1 VLKRIAELG
10 DDVRESYNRLVQAGY
25 PSSTAEKIAT
35 GELPMDSASKAAR
48 MQEQGYT
55 IPQFHGTYASD
66 FTEVDP
72 GMVDL
77 GLHSGSFEQAVQ
89 RLRNTTDP
97 LGGKSYGDFGYREGA
112 NVMPL
117 VIKAENPLEMRD
129 VGDWMNSVQV
139 LEGMVGNPKLANR
152 RDELE
157 SLYEEA
163 TELQSQFEG
172 GDFLE
177 ESFRFSQ
184 DNRELLDYL
193 KDMLREEGYDSI
205 RYKNEVE
212 NAYGSQSALRPTA
225 EQERRELSE
234 QIRRLENTAM
244 ERAPQPPDP
253 DDPLAAEKMREF
265 LDAARSPSSYMTED
279 ELARIESLKDRYRE
293 IGADP
298 DNYNDPTSYISL
310 EEENVRSVNAAFDP
324 DQRRNP
330 NILAGLGATGVG
342 AGLLFAPQESEASVL
357 GEIGKRLVRNTS
369 DASNIFGEG
378 AEQITLSDPVSGG
391 RIKLLSRPGEPNSVL
406 NLYVDEEFRGQ
417 GVGKALQDAALAEG
431 PLMGQVSS
439 KAAAVNA
446 YRSGRRPI
454 GNPNASLEDVFAA
467 IDEDSS
473 VNMVTSDLLPS
484 GKGALGAGALGLGA
498 LAAPQDALAAEQGG
512 AMDEID
518 IFEQFSQLSPEAE
531 ALLSRS
537 AEGMVMTPGGPVRA
551 DAGPTEAQALNFAGL
566 MTGVGGVLDLLGLY
580 PQMPEEGVGFG
591 EMIAG
596 ETNPSLL
603 ENLQQG
609 NYLDTGLQL
618 LGAIPLVGAA
628 AKAPRMLSRAE
639 LAEFKNV
646 LTQAIERQ
654 DPNLR
659 QLIDEHPTVVAAQ
672 ARLSEIPE
680 TVDNPL
686 YNTEEWVQNRQ
697 FIFGSGDGARVVTG
711 YDNAVDELHDHL
723 RRFAWED
730 DNIPYPG
737 PMKTEG
743 PKTAVIVL
751 GPAAAGKS
759 TIANPIARK
768 INATII
774 DADEAKKVLP
784 EYEGG
789 VGANAV
795 HQESQAIASLV
806 EQEAIKEGDNLV
818 IGTIGDK
825 PDKIR
830 ARISAL
836 KDAGYNVQLVDVVV
850 PAEEAA
856 IRMYNRF
863 ASTGRIL
870 PASKIRSVGDKPT
883 QTYNLL
889 REEGIADGYTR
900 IDNSGAFDQPKPVRE
915 DTGKLLQGT
924 ELRLRFEGGAGGN
937 GRPVS
942 RNAGRAPAGAGAS
955 SEAKRGIGS
964 LNLD

>member
-1 VLKRIAELG
+1 MNYRDIDIFGYSFGGEVLKRIAELG
-10 DDVRESYNRLVQAGY
+10 DDVREAYNRLVQAGY

-117 VIKAENPLEMRD
+117 MIKAENPLEMRD

-244 ERAPQPPDP
+244 DRAPQPPDP

-265 LDAARSPSSYMTED
+265 LDAARSPSSYMTEE
-279 ELARIESLKDRYRE
+279 ELTRIENLKDRYRE

-310 EEENVRSVNAAFDP
+310 EEENVRSQFAAFDP

-406 NLYVDEEFRGQ
+406 SLYVDEEFRGQ

-431 PLMGQVSS
+431 PLMGQISS

-446 YRSGRRPI
+446 YRSGRRSI

-484 GKGALGAGALGLGA
+484 GKGALGAGAIGTAA

-566 MTGVGGVLDLLGLY
+566 MTGLGGV
-580 PQMPEEGVGFG
+580 
-591 EMIAG
+591 
-596 ETNPSLL
+596 
-603 ENLQQG
+603 
-609 NYLDTGLQL
+609 
-618 LGAIPLVGAA
+618 
-628 AKAPRMLSRAE
+628 
-639 LAEFKNV
+639 
-646 LTQAIERQ
+646 
-654 DPNLR
+654 
-659 QLIDEHPTVVAAQ
+659 
-672 ARLSEIPE
+672 
-680 TVDNPL
+680 
-686 YNTEEWVQNRQ
+686 
-697 FIFGSGDGARVVTG
+697 
-711 YDNAVDELHDHL
+711 
-723 RRFAWED
+723 
-730 DNIPYPG
+730 
-737 PMKTEG
+737 
-743 PKTAVIVL
+743 
-751 GPAAAGKS
+751 
-759 TIANPIARK
+759 
-768 INATII
+768 
-774 DADEAKKVLP
+774 
-784 EYEGG
+784 
-789 VGANAV
+789 
-795 HQESQAIASLV
+795 
-806 EQEAIKEGDNLV
+806 
-818 IGTIGDK
+818 
-825 PDKIR
+825 
-830 ARISAL
+830 
-836 KDAGYNVQLVDVVV
+836 
-850 PAEEAA
+850 
-856 IRMYNRF
+856 
-863 ASTGRIL
+863 
-870 PASKIRSVGDKPT
+870 
-883 QTYNLL
+883 
-889 REEGIADGYTR
+889 
-900 IDNSGAFDQPKPVRE
+900 
-915 DTGKLLQGT
+915 
-924 ELRLRFEGGAGGN
+924 
-937 GRPVS
+937 
-942 RNAGRAPAGAGAS
+942 
-955 SEAKRGIGS
+955 
-964 LNLD
+964 